1 MLAQRRILV
10 IEDERDLAEM
20 LVFNLRKAGFQAS
33 AAADGP
39 TGVQAAITSAPDL
52 IILDVMLPGLS
63 GNEVARQV
71 RTHPRTA
78 KVPIMM
84 LTARTTE
91 ADQVSGLSVGADDY
105 VAKPFS
111 MKVVLARVE
120 ALLRRCQPESAGPS
134 ASRIELDPGHGA
146 PAIVAD
152 LANHTITV
160 GGTEVPFT
168 LTEFKLLVA
177 LLKAP
182 KRVLSRDELIGR
194 VMGLGVVVTTRTIDV
209 HVAALRKKLGGSG
222 ALIRTVRGVGYQM
235 LTQMPAPSVG
245 ADSEVGA

>member
-1 MLAQRRILV
+1 MLSQRRILV
-10 IEDERDLAEM
+10 IEDERDLADM

-33 AAADGP
+33 AAVDGP
-39 TGVQAAITSAPDL
+39 TGVQAAVTSAPDL

-63 GNEVARQV
+63 GTEVARQV

-91 ADQVSGLSVGADDY
+91 ADQVAGLSVGADDY

-120 ALLRRCQPESAGPS
+120 ALLRRSQPEAGS
-134 ASRIELDPGHGA
+134 TAASRIELEPGQGA
-146 PAIVAD
+146 PAIIAD

-160 GGTEVPFT
+160 GGAEVPFT

-194 VMGLGVVVTTRTIDV
+194 VMGPGVVVTTRTIDV
-209 HVAALRKKLGGSG
+209 HVAALRKKLGASG